1 MIYKKKSPSI
11 IIVIVGAVFVAYAG
25 YLVNGAWTTGININD
40 FINKLNQILAQPFN
54 NYYKGY
60 TTVKA
65 VLSALLIYAV
75 ALTMYYTSKRNMMPG
90 KEYGTARFADIRMV
104 NKALADKDESKNRI
118 LSNNVRMSTDTSV
131 TGLNNNM
138 LVIGGSG
145 AGKTFFIV
153 KPNIMQMMLNNSFI
167 ATDPKGGAKRS
178 IVKSYGTIATN
189 N

>member
-1 MIYKKKSPSI
+1 M
-11 IIVIVGAVFVAYAG
+11 
-25 YLVNGAWTTGININD
+25 
-40 FINKLNQILAQPFN
+40 
-54 NYYKGY
+54 
-60 TTVKA
+60 A
-65 VLSALLIYAV
+65 VL
-75 ALTMYYTSKRNMMPG
+75 MYVTSRRNLMHG

>member
-1 MIYKKKSPSI
+1 MSI
-11 IIVIVGAVFVAYAG
+11 
-25 YLVNGAWTTGININD
+25 
-40 FINKLNQILAQPFN
+40 
-54 NYYKGY
+54 
-60 TTVKA
+60 
-65 VLSALLIYAV
+65 
-75 ALTMYYTSKRNMMPG
+75 
-90 KEYGTARFADIRMV
+90 
-104 NKALADKDESKNRI
+104 
-118 LSNNVRMSTDTSV
+118 DTSV

-153 KPNIMQMMLNNSFI
+153 KPNIMQMMLNKSFI